1 MANLLQKSKFLL
13 LLLKTNAILDIIYHE
28 KKKMITKLTINKN
41 ALESNS
47 EFSYVN
53 KIPFFN
59 LNNEFS
65 FQPGLNIL
73 FSPNGSGKSTLLK
86 MLSLFTA
93 SNQGG
98 VSTITSQWI
107 HDVFMAKKL
116 NGISIEH
123 DGQPVF
129 YSNPREAVGLSHGA
143 FDDDFFNDGIQ
154 NTLSKKSS
162 GYTTIQRL
170 DKSFSILSGAA
181 KSPISI
187 GSKVGANN
195 EAYEFLK
202 GNIPTGQQTHIFDEP
217 ETAMAIPAQEK
228 LFEYFQKLSS
238 NTQIIIAT
246 HSPFALKCKA
256 NFIEFDDRYVKS
268 SIESIGRL
276 SSSLTQNQQ
285 PQKQKLP

>member
-1 MANLLQKSKFLL
+1 MANLLPKSKFLL
-13 LLLKTNAILDIIYHE
+13 LLLTTNAILDIIYHE
-28 KKKMITKLTINKN
+28 KQKMITKLTINKN

-59 LNNEFS
+59 LNNEIS

-98 VSTITSQWI
+98 VSTITNQWI
-107 HDVFMAKKL
+107 HDAFMAKKL
-116 NGISIEH
+116 NGISIKH

-162 GYTTIQRL
+162 GSTTIQRL
-170 DKSFSILSGAA
+170 DKSFSILSGAT
-181 KSPISI
+181 KSPTSI
-187 GSKVGANN
+187 VSKIGANN
-195 EAYEFLK
+195 DAYEFLK

-228 LFEYFQKLSS
+228 LFEYFQKLSH

-246 HSPFALKCKA
+246 HSPFALNCKA

-276 SSSLTQNQQ
+276 SLSLTQNSR